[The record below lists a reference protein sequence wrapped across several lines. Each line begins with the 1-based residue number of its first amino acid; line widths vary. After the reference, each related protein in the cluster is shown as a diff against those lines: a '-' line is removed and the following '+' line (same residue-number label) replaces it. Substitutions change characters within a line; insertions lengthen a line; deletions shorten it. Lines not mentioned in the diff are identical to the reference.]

1 MLNNFVNCSFFSNFA
16 NRLIVMKQE
25 RQYKIVYC
33 TPSLYMAGG
42 VERVLTLKANYFA
55 DIYGYDI
62 TIITTD
68 GMQKP
73 FFFPLS
79 ERVRVVNLDINFDEM
94 WHRSFLSRLC
104 LYIIKERKFKK
115 QLSKELYRI
124 KPDFTI
130 SLLRREINFLTD
142 IHDGSKKI
150 GEIHINRAHYRNFTP
165 NRSNP
170 VKALFSKYW
179 MSGLVKKV
187 RQLDRFVVL
196 TEYDR
201 QAWQEIPRVDVI
213 PNPLPFYPRII
224 SSIRKK
230 RVISVGRYFD
240 EKGYDLLLQSWSLVE
255 KANPEWELII
265 FGEGN
270 RPYYERIAAS
280 LGLDLNRCILND
292 SISDVEKEY
301 LQSSVFVCTSR
312 FEGFGMGIIEAMA
325 CGLPVVAFDC
335 LWGPRSIITDGE
347 DGLLVENGNIGKMAE
362 TLNSLL
368 QDPYK
373 IEIMGKHARE
383 NVQRFNIDVIAEKW
397 KKLFE
402 CL

>member
-1 MLNNFVNCSFFSNFA
+1 M
-16 NRLIVMKQE
+16 RQE

-79 ERVRVVNLDINFDEM
+79 ERVKVVNLDINFDEM

-213 PNPLPFYPRII
+213 PNPLPFYPKII

-255 KANPEWELII
+255 KANPEWELVI

-301 LQSSVFVCTSR
+301 LESSLFVCTSR